1 MKNEIINKKR
11 FVTYQNIEYEVIV
24 FNRFDSISKP
34 IDFIAT
40 VDHNGTHYCLFNA
53 EDGIYAVM
61 KDSNYFFIL
70 SWLEEKYPN
79 VKIKW

>member
-1 MKNEIINKKR
+1 MKNRPIPTR
-11 FVTYQNIEYEVIV
+11 TFVVDENTEYEAIV

-40 VDHNGTHYCLFNA
+40 VNCEGTPYCLFNA

-61 KDSNYFFIL
+61 KDCNYFLIL
-70 SWLEEKYPN
+70 GWFEEKYPN
-79 VKIKW
+79 TKIKW